1 MSYVKHG
8 GPAYPH
14 PALADEN
21 FNARPGDEGKSFG
34 KGADLMQASPLKN
47 PHDPTLTPGHSADIY
62 TALHG
67 TSPEARDAALQRLCR
82 EPDELP
88 EPDAPSAGAG
98 MWVLIAVAFGM
109 ALCVWVAM

>member
-1 MSYVKHG
+1 M
-8 GPAYPH
+8 
-14 PALADEN
+14 
-21 FNARPGDEGKSFG
+21 
-34 KGADLMQASPLKN
+34 MQASPLKN
-47 PHDPTLTPGHSADIY
+47 PHDPTMTPGHSADIY